1 MCGGNARRG
10 GVRAGYGVSVRG
22 VGSGARGEVSVRGHV
37 CTVWGTGS
45 GVRGEC
51 AWCGTYS

>member
-10 GVRAGYGVSVRG
+10 GLRAGYGVSVRG